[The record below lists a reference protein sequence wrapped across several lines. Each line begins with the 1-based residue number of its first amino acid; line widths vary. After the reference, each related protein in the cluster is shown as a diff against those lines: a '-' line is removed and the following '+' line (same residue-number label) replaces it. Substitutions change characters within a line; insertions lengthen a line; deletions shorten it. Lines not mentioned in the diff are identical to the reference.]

1 MAEPGRAPLV
11 RVPSGACSRADAK
24 GEGAPT
30 GMSATTAVA
39 GRPIY
44 TSPAYGESVPKAF
57 RAKPE
62 SPMPAKLCFPGGP
75 RAAHRTNLRSKS
87 VPARLWLT
95 EQRSEPFGKTNR
107 RQAQIAQLGLHRRL
121 GRTRM
126 RRL

>member
-44 TSPAYGESVPKAF
+44 TSPAYGESAPKAF

-62 SPMPAKLCFPGGP
+62 TETPARNCAFLEPDSRRFQTSG
-75 RAAHRTNLRSKS
+75 RAAGSLSAGTLRDGPHDRP
-87 VPARLWLT
+87 PAGNQHGRGT
-95 EQRSEPFGKTNR
+95 GPPR
-107 RQAQIAQLGLHRRL
+107 RW
-121 GRTRM
+121 
-126 RRL
+126 